1 MKFDKSQFENLELE
15 NIGQWP
21 PAAKMLLT
29 IFLAVMVIFLG
40 YIGLVSGKIEQ
51 LNRVTAEE
59 VTLKQSYQTKYH
71 VAANLDLF
79 RAQMIEAEDVFATQ
93 LRSLP
98 NSHETPGLLDD
109 ITFIGTTSGL
119 EFVKLEWQPEIS
131 KEIYIELPIDIE
143 VNGSY
148 HSFGNFVSKIAGL
161 PRIVTLHDFK
171 IVIVNNNNNNKNKN
185 NKLNLKLEAKT
196 YRYQEQ
202 EIKTQ

>member
-1 MKFDKSQFENLELE
+1 M
-15 NIGQWP
+15 
-21 PAAKMLLT
+21 
-29 IFLAVMVIFLG
+29 VMFLG
-40 YIGLVSGKIEQ
+40 YIALVSSKIEQ
-51 LNRVTAEE
+51 LDRIRAEE
-59 VTLKQSYQTKYH
+59 ITLKTSYKVKYH

-79 RAQMIEAEDVFATQ
+79 RAQMVEAEEIFTTQ

-143 VNGSY
+143 VNGTY
-148 HSFGNFVSKIAGL
+148 HSFGEFVSKIAGL
-161 PRIVTLHDFK
+161 PRIVTLHNFTID
-171 IVIVNNNNNNKNKN
+171 IIHTKNDE
-185 NKLNLKLEAKT
+185 LNLKLEAKT

-202 EIKTQ
+202 GVKTP

>member
-1 MKFDKSQFENLELE
+1 MKFDKSQFENLDLE

-21 PAAKMLLT
+21 AAPKLVLT
-29 IFLAVMVIFLG
+29 IFLAGMVIFLG
-40 YIGLVSGKIEQ
+40 YIGLVSSKIDQ
-51 LNRVTAEE
+51 LERVQAEE
-59 VTLKQSYQTKYH
+59 ATLKQSYQAKYH
-71 VAANLDLF
+71 VAANLELF
-79 RAQMIEAEDVFATQ
+79 RAQMIEAEEVFAIQ

-148 HSFGNFVSKIAGL
+148 HSFGSFVSKIAGL
-161 PRIVTLHDFK
+161 PRIVTLHNFK
-171 IVIVNNNNNNKNKN
+171 IDILETGTDA
-185 NKLNLKLEAKT
+185 LNLKLEAKT

-202 EIKTQ
+202 EAKAQ

>member
-1 MKFDKSQFENLELE
+1 MKFDASQFENLELD

-21 PAAKMLLT
+21 AAAKLVLT

-40 YIGLVSGKIEQ
+40 YIGLVSGKIDQ
-51 LNRVTAEE
+51 LDRIVAEE
-59 VTLKQSYQTKYH
+59 ATLKSSYKTKYH
-71 VAANLDLF
+71 VAANLELF
-79 RAQMIEAEDVFATQ
+79 RAQMIEAEDIFANQ

-119 EFVKLEWQPEIS
+119 DFVKLEWQPEIS

-161 PRIVTLHDFK
+161 PRIVTLHDFTIDITQASK
-171 IVIVNNNNNNKNKN
+171 EM
-185 NKLNLKLEAKT
+185 LNLKLEAKT
-196 YRYQEQ
+196 YRYQGAET
-202 EIKTQ
+202 K

>member
-21 PAAKMLLT
+21 PAAKLLLT

-40 YIGLVSGKIEQ
+40 YIGLVSSKMDQ
-51 LNRVTAEE
+51 LKRVQAEE
-59 VTLKQSYQTKYH
+59 VTLKQSFQTKYH
-71 VAANLDLF
+71 VAANLELF
-79 RAQMIEAEDVFATQ
+79 RAQMVEAENIFATQ

-148 HSFGNFVSKIAGL
+148 HSFGSFVSKIAGL
-161 PRIVTLHDFK
+161 PRIVTLHNFK
-171 IVIVNNNNNNKNKN
+171 IDIIQASNDM
-185 NKLNLKLEAKT
+185 LNLKLEAKT
-196 YRYQEQ
+196 YRYLEQ
-202 EIKTQ
+202 GGKT

>member
-1 MKFDKSQFENLELE
+1 MNFDASQFENLELD

-21 PAAKMLLT
+21 PAAKLMLT
-29 IFLAVMVIFLG
+29 IFLAAMVLVLG
-40 YIGLVSGKIEQ
+40 YIGLISGKMEQ
-51 LNRVTAEE
+51 LDRITSEE
-59 VTLKQSYQTKYH
+59 KTLKSSYKIKYH
-71 VAANLDLF
+71 IAANLDLF
-79 RAQMIEAEDVFATQ
+79 RAQMIEAEDIFANQ

-119 EFVKLEWQPEIS
+119 DFVRLEWQPEIS

-161 PRIVTLHDFK
+161 PRIVTLHDFE
-171 IVIVNNNNNNKNKN
+171 IGITQFSSEVLN
-185 NKLNLKLEAKT
+185 LNLKLEAKT
-196 YRYQEQ
+196 YRYQEA
-202 EIKTQ
+202 ETK